1 MDSTELA
8 MCFFAV
14 AAACSFLLKL
24 LEWLFFSE
32 PLLVP
37 RPPGSLGFAR
47 GVQEVLRLPR
57 ISIRFERRSG
67 IPPSA
72 PQSEGFDLG
81 KGVILSADYDKYE
94 LRVPAPPVR
103 SMPASPMQAQ
113 SREEQKSKA
122 EPLQINF
129 EME

>member
-14 AAACSFLLKL
+14 AVACSFLLKL